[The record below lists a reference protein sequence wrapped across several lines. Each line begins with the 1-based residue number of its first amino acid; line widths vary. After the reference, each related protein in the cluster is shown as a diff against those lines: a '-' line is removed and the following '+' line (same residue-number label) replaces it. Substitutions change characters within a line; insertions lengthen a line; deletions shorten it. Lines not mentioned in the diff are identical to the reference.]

1 MKNGLREFLIGL
13 AIGIPF
19 VVAGV
24 LLRPFWHSAWG
35 MPTFAA
41 IFWVVLSLTLGW
53 GGKGKPYSLLF
64 GVVAGTAI
72 LLYAALSFLI
82 MRYTGINHYIATIP
96 FFLLIW
102 YSTKFKFVENRM
114 RQLDPDRDP

>member
-19 VVAGV
+19 VVAAV

-41 IFWVVLSLTLGW
+41 IFWVVLSLTLGS
-53 GGKGKPYSLLF
+53 GGKGKPYSLVF

-82 MRYTGINHYIATIP
+82 MRYTGINHYIAMIP

-102 YSTKFKFVENRM
+102 YSTKFKFVENRV